1 MGGFGGGNG
10 SGAGTASRG
19 GGTGT
24 STPAQQRNSTAAVE
38 GYTIGDTPT
47 RPTSTVKP
55 GEEGDSSLTNGTG
68 GDTSGVDDAGRE
80 DAVDKMQAYA
90 IPSPRTYFAHF
101 IQHPRH
107 FSRFLE
113 TVALARWGQAVDLT
127 YQPPSFSTSDAPA
140 YSASGSQKPTDDAET
155 EMDEV
160 DRALRELGLDPA
172 SGVNYDGDYED
183 QDLLDQKSIWNTLLE
198 LYLTSS
204 GAAVNAAK
212 GRDTALKLLQQ
223 HESLPYDI
231 PHAVMLCAVE
241 AFNEGLILLYERMG
255 MFEDVVRLHM
265 DSASSSSSSS
275 SSDDDQSGEE
285 SSRRVVESLHKYG
298 PIQPELYDLVLRFL
312 ISSPILLS
320 RHTSDLLSILTTI
333 RETSLMSTLE
343 IIQLLS
349 STPYTHVG
357 IIRDFSP
364 PPSPL
369 SFPPP
374 RPIPPPLQTT
384 SFHGRNAHRNC
395 RTNQRRRRTSL
406 PNDPLHRVLRPT
418 RPPQQVHFMCKHSY
432 TKDVWVK
439 RKASVQAAQIIREE
453 LGR

>member
-1 MGGFGGGNG
+1 M
-10 SGAGTASRG
+10 
-19 GGTGT
+19 
-24 STPAQQRNSTAAVE
+24 
-38 GYTIGDTPT
+38 
-47 RPTSTVKP
+47 
-55 GEEGDSSLTNGTG
+55 
-68 GDTSGVDDAGRE
+68 
-80 DAVDKMQAYA
+80 
-90 IPSPRTYFAHF
+90 
-101 IQHPRH
+101 
-107 FSRFLE
+107 
-113 TVALARWGQAVDLT
+113 GQAVDLT

-140 YSASGSQKPTDDAET
+140 YSASGSQKPTDDA

-357 IIRDFSP
+357 IIRDFLSSSIATVLSSTATDSSAIADYKLSTDETLTEIAELTNADGARVFQMTRCTACSGQLDL
-364 PPSPL
+364 PS
-369 SFPPP
+369 
-374 RPIPPPLQTT
+374 
-384 SFHGRNAHRNC
+384 
-395 RTNQRRRRTSL
+395 
-406 PNDPLHRVLRPT
+406 
-418 RPPQQVHFMCKHSY
+418 VHFMCKHSY
-432 TKDVWVK
+432 HQRCLGEEEGECPSCADHQGRVRAMRGKMAREAMEVVEAAK
-439 RKASVQAAQIIREE
+439 GEAGESEGGVRGVIGRAASGQGGEGGGDGFADLARLFSNPIMSNAYAAQM
-453 LGR
+453 L